1 MTWWMNTASYSL
13 THTSTTS
20 VFDDCPSTCS
30 RNRCL
35 IDRPSLPQN
44 TMEQDLAQAQWTQ
57 EERLL
62 AIYEAEEEQQAYE
75 QDAMQYMYQ

>member
-1 MTWWMNTASYSL
+1 MIA
-13 THTSTTS
+13 
-20 VFDDCPSTCS
+20 PSTCS

-35 IDRPSLPQN
+35 IDRPPLPQN
-44 TMEQDLAQAQWTQ
+44 TMDPELAAIQWLI

-75 QDAMQYMYQ
+75 QDAIQYMYQF